1 MNVDKWIKI
10 LTAAQKAGCGKMNIS
25 VEVPCVCV
33 TNDGDII
40 ENEYRAKTKQIRLSA
55 KTFIDAMASGCGG
68 IVIAVGC
75 NEVRIL
81 AGVRIF
87 EVWLSWRWRGT
98 LNPVR
103 LMTQRWFDSSHLN

>member
-33 TNDGDII
+33 TDDGDII

-55 KTFIDAMASGCGG
+55 KTFIDAMESGCGG

-75 NEVRIL
+75 NECTYDQYC
-81 AGVRIF
+81 
-87 EVWLSWRWRGT
+87 EDDEEHQEDT
-98 LNPVR
+98 L
-103 LMTQRWFDSSHLN
+103 